1 MTHSIKND
9 TKPSSPYEFV
19 IKISCYKNSRNCILI
34 FAFAYI
40 VAMYEPPKPKSKIII
55 VGAGCFGLSTAY
67 ALSKDKVKN
76 YDIWV
81 YDRGTI
87 PIPDAAST
95 GTKSCKSI

>member
-1 MTHSIKND
+1 MLQEFTKWLHYLCFCLYSI
-9 TKPSSPYEFV
+9 
-19 IKISCYKNSRNCILI
+19 
-34 FAFAYI
+34 
-40 VAMYEPPKPKSKIII
+40 AMYEPPKPNSKIII

-76 YDIWV
+76 YDICV

-95 GTKSCKSI
+95 GTKSCKPI